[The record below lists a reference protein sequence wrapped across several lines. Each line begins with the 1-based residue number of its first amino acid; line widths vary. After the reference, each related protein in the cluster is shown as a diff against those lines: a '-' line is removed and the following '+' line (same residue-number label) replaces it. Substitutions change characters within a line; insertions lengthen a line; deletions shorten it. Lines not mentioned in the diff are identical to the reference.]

1 MQKKSNQEKAQDT
14 KVVRIPVEA
23 YDIIA
28 KNSSYYRES
37 FGQILLRLLRDR
49 NTKDKK

>member
-1 MQKKSNQEKAQDT
+1 MQKKSNQENTQDT
-14 KVVRIPVEA
+14 KVVRIPTEA

-37 FGQILLRLLRDR
+37 FGQILLRLLKER
-49 NTKDKK
+49 TPKEKK